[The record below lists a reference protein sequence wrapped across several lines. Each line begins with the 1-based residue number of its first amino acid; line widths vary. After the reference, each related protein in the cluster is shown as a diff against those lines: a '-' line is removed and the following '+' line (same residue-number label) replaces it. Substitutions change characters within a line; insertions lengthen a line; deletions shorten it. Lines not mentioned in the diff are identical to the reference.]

1 MEVTKSKPFQGK
13 NIREF
18 FLGEKKPF
26 VEKREINWPLVKR
39 AAIAILV
46 FGVVGL
52 LVMPASKEEAKTF
65 HEKVDHVKSTL
76 EQRNEMNPTDD
87 TVNQIARG
95 KVDSRS
101 VPDSLDHLYA
111 PSGGGSVGGPKQKG
125 SNSSMI
131 LTRGGLDSHTQLPP
145 GTRIRVRLLERVTV
159 ANQAI
164 PVIGLVTGD
173 VEHENGAAIQTG
185 SKLYGE
191 ITFDESTERGSVN
204 FRSIRMPDGRER
216 QISGIAVSLDGQSG
230 IEGKIHSEALKNS
243 IGQTLT
249 RFIGAYADGSM
260 ERGSFGGNPGGASNG
275 LKNAIAETAKDRAE
289 VLGESLSQEKKWL
302 ELPSGS
308 EFLMVLNQAFTFRE
322 PGAFHGE

>member
-1 MEVTKSKPFQGK
+1 MEVKKSSPFQGK
-13 NIREF
+13 NLREF

-26 VEKREINWPLVKR
+26 VEKREVNWALVKR
-39 AAIAILV
+39 ASVALLV
-46 FGVVGL
+46 FGIVGL
-52 LVMPASKEEAKTF
+52 LIMPAPKEEAKTF
-65 HEKVDHVKSTL
+65 HEKVDQVKSTL
-76 EQRNEMNPTDD
+76 EQKNEMNPTDD
-87 TVNQIARG
+87 TINQMARG

-101 VPDSLDHLYA
+101 VPSSLDHLYA
-111 PSGGGSVGGPKQKG
+111 PSGGGAGGSEQKG
-125 SNSSMI
+125 ASSSMI

-145 GTRIRVRLLERVTV
+145 GTRIGVRLLERVTV
-159 ANQAI
+159 AGQAI

-173 VEHENGAAIQTG
+173 VEHESGTAIPSG

-191 ITFDESTERGSVN
+191 VTFDESTDRGSVN
-204 FRSIRMPDGRER
+204 FRSIRLPDGRER
-216 QISGIAVSLDGQSG
+216 QISGVAVSLDGQAG
-230 IEGKIHSEALKNS
+230 VEGKIHSEAVKNTM
-243 IGQTLT
+243 GQTLT

-289 VLGESLSQEKKWL
+289 ALGESMSQEKKWL

-322 PGAFHGE
+322 PGAFHGQ